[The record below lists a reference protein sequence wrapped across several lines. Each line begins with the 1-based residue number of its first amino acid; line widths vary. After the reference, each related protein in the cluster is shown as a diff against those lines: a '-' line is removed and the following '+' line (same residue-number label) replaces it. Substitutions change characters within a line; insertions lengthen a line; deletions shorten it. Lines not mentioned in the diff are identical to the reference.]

1 MACYNG
7 HRNEEEPWH
16 LQIAT
21 GSQENHGTSCD
32 MTMATERHESHG
44 MLQWT
49 QKGRRVMTHGH
60 RRARESWHVTMDT
73 EMKKSHGTYKLPQVI
88 KRIMAHHVT

>member
-1 MACYNG
+1 MDTERQESHDTWPQKGKRVMTCYNG
-7 HRNEEEPWH
+7 HRNEGESWH

-32 MTMATERHESHG
+32 ITMATERHESHG

-49 QKGRRVMTHGH
+49 QKGRRDMTHGH
-60 RRARESWHVTMDT
+60 RRARES
-73 EMKKSHGTYKLPQVI
+73 
-88 KRIMAHHVT
+88 